1 MVKTRSNGRISYSCG
16 SYKRYGGSVCMAH
29 YIRHDVLERIILEDL
44 NKVIASL
51 ENLKALEIQIE
62 RIEQARQKGELLEQP
77 WVKELLSRGELS
89 SLDRETVAETIS
101 QIRIFEDR
109 HIEISYTFS
118 RKYEVL
124 LNPPEEREQ

>member
-1 MVKTRSNGRISYSCG
+1 
-16 SYKRYGGSVCMAH
+16 MAAMCV
-29 YIRHDVLERIILEDL
+29 RHDVLERIILEDL

-62 RIEQARQKGELLEQP
+62 GIEQARQKGEFLEQQC
-77 WVKELLSRGELS
+77 VKELLSRGELS
-89 SLDRETVAETIS
+89 SLYRETVAETIS

-109 HIEISYTFS
+109 HIEISYTFF